1 MSRPLEVLT
10 SSCHASPPDSLH
22 ASPPD
27 SLHVSPPDSLLRRRQ
42 LWLGGISSSD
52 DSSSINACF
61 NTTITPFTA
70 TCNHGAWRD
79 GRGYAFLTFDSE
91 GEAVEMMKSFVST
104 RGLEIRRCIWQDSP
118 DTSTSSSEPALHPPL
133 ATTTLP
139 LHECETDGMPSLP
152 DQLSPLS
159 EKQLRLRLTTL
170 GRPSD
175 PSDERAAYSR
185 GGRLAKKAYLL
196 DLLASCYREGLAV
209 RVVRRIT
216 AGIAL
221 PADRTSAVLEALRH
235 ADFGKKGGGK
245 SRNVEVSGGEGG
257 AYSKGGVSEG
267 AWSKGRL

>member
-1 MSRPLEVLT
+1 
-10 SSCHASPPDSLH
+10 
-22 ASPPD
+22 
-27 SLHVSPPDSLLRRRQ
+27 
-42 LWLGGISSSD
+42 
-52 DSSSINACF
+52 
-61 NTTITPFTA
+61 
-70 TCNHGAWRD
+70 
-79 GRGYAFLTFDSE
+79 
-91 GEAVEMMKSFVST
+91 
-104 RGLEIRRCIWQDSP
+104 
-118 DTSTSSSEPALHPPL
+118 
-133 ATTTLP
+133 
-139 LHECETDGMPSLP
+139 MPSLP

-245 SRNVEVSGGEGG
+245 SRNVEAQKYTVLGRAASDAPHKVSAANQHLCKSSDPPTCAAPQQSSSGSSIFVVPTLNKLVKVDGRFVHWVRSYPPTRTR
-257 AYSKGGVSEG
+257 YSLIYFTVDDAARTE
-267 AWSKGRL
+267 RDDEVYDVI